1 MLRVRAF
8 SIAARFMRDMLSETS
23 LGLTLMILV
32 TIAGNEI
39 SHLVGPI
46 AALLVM
52 AAACASGAV
61 AYEWGT

>member
-1 MLRVRAF
+1 M
-8 SIAARFMRDMLSETS
+8 IYETS

-32 TIAGNEI
+32 TIGGNEI
-39 SHLVGPI
+39 AHLVGPI

-61 AYEWGT
+61 AYEWGS